1 MSSPCSLPNLETM
14 CILARHCAVNPRYP
28 IVFKFNLV
36 QTLSKITNRKID
48 KEKNVYPP
56 VAMPSLSDITLLNFS
71 VHDSFSAQGP
81 IKHKQLLLLKM
92 IFKC

>member
-1 MSSPCSLPNLETM
+1 MSSSCSVPNLETM
-14 CILARHCAVNPRYP
+14 CILARHCAVNPDIP
-28 IVFKFNLV
+28 VFKFDLV
-36 QTLSKITNRKID
+36 QTLSKSTNRKTD
-48 KEKNVYPP
+48 KEIKVYPP

-81 IKHKQLLLLKM
+81 NKHEQLLLFKM